1 MDDQARNA
9 SGSAASRINVS
20 DPPGRKAARWVSGRR
35 ARVLLCASGVSFMIM
50 LDSNIVAV
58 SLSAIARD
66 LNAAFADIEWV
77 VSAYVLTFAALL
89 MSAGS
94 LADRFG
100 RRRLL
105 IVGLSIFTLASML
118 CGVAPT
124 ALILNAAR
132 ALQGVGA
139 AMQLSAALAVLGHEF
154 RGPERAKAF
163 GFWGTVIGVAVAV
176 GPVVGG
182 LITSAFG
189 WRWAFL
195 INIPVSIVMIWL
207 AVTAVEESNDPD
219 ARKLDLAGMVLFGAG
234 LFLLVWALI
243 GANVDGWLSR
253 TTMTKLATAALLLV
267 LYVIAELVQ
276 KRPMVDFGLFRNRTF
291 LGSSVAMLGFA
302 SAAQVMMTYLPLYLQ
317 NIFGLSPAAAGLAM
331 LPFALPLF
339 FFPRV
344 AAALAARI
352 SGRALLTIGLA
363 IVAIGNLATAIAVAA
378 DLSIGLVAI
387 GMLLTGCGAGL
398 LNGETTKVSMSVIP
412 PERGGMASGIGGT
425 LRFVGLV
432 TGLTGLGVVLAAQ
445 TEHHFVAATSASGL
459 LPIHEGSPSVVVSR
473 IIAGDIAGVVAGMP
487 EAAAA
492 RILEVGR
499 MSFGAGFSVVLLVA
513 SSIATLAALLTFALV
528 SATETAP
535 TPTASSEQTALPE
548 ILD

>member
-291 LGSSVAMLGFA
+291 LGSGVAMLGFA

-339 FFPRV
+339 LFPVSLPHSRPGF
-344 AAALAARI
+344 LD
-352 SGRALLTIGLA
+352 GR
-363 IVAIGNLATAIAVAA
+363 
-378 DLSIGLVAI
+378 
-387 GMLLTGCGAGL
+387 
-398 LNGETTKVSMSVIP
+398 
-412 PERGGMASGIGGT
+412 
-425 LRFVGLV
+425 F
-432 TGLTGLGVVLAAQ
+432 
-445 TEHHFVAATSASGL
+445 
-459 LPIHEGSPSVVVSR
+459 
-473 IIAGDIAGVVAGMP
+473 
-487 EAAAA
+487 
-492 RILEVGR
+492 
-499 MSFGAGFSVVLLVA
+499 
-513 SSIATLAALLTFALV
+513 
-528 SATETAP
+528 
-535 TPTASSEQTALPE
+535 
-548 ILD
+548 